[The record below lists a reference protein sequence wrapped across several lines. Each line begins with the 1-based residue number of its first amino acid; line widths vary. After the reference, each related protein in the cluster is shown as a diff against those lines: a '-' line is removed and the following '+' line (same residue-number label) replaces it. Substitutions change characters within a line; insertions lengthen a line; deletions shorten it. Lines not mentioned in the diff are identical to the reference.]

1 MARDTNG
8 NGTEGGTETD
18 DYSAVRRGLPRS
30 RRSCLKL
37 AGAALASVATVN
49 AVSQQ
54 TDAAEYRTI
63 TIPAGTTKYIHVGDG
78 ETLENVLI
86 DISAEGAKA
95 SIRTSGSGWTIRN
108 VGFKGTYSGGGD
120 SANWLVIPGVSDP
133 DGVGVIE
140 NFYMGDGQV
149 SGTRKGGLWV
159 NANLPHRGTIV
170 FRNVHIAN
178 MVSGLY
184 ASGPGYKGHGG
195 NIRVENSYVKSN
207 YGSNIRTNGLK
218 RTNVVKNTVVHI
230 DGTQPACGPDGGSG
244 GCSKP
249 GSTNARAIWAW
260 YGRCHLDNCDI
271 VGPIIEREG
280 GEVTMTN
287 TRVGDAADTTPPDTV
302 PMSAEEAASGTSGS
316 SGSGDDSTTDTSS
329 DLSNSLSISGGSA
342 SNPVSYSFTVS
353 EAIQKSSDRNASI
366 DDEDTISDGTV
377 EGLVAGGID
386 SYRFS
391 GDVSQFSIDGDATV
405 YLNGSVIDP
414 STLSGGDTTG
424 DSLPN
429 SVVID
434 GSNGPGSSLYTFT
447 VENGDV
453 QKDPELGSINPYD
466 EISDGTVTGRVI
478 GGADAYRFSGNVTEF
493 HLRGSA
499 TVDFEYGGDAGN

>member
-1 MARDTNG
+1 MMRDTNE
-8 NGTEGGTETD
+8 NGGERKRETG
-18 DYSAVRRGLPRS
+18 DYSAVSPDLRHS
-30 RRSCLKL
+30 RRSYLKV

-49 AVSQQ
+49 AVSRG
-54 TDAAEYRTI
+54 TDAAEYQTI
-63 TIPAGTTKYIHVGDG
+63 TIPAGTTKFIHVGDG

-120 SANWLVIPGVSDP
+120 SANWLLIPGVSDP

-149 SGTRKGGLWV
+149 SGTRKGGIWV
-159 NANLPHRGTIV
+159 NANMPHRGTIV

-184 ASGPGYKGHGG
+184 ASGPGYKGAGG
-195 NIRVENSYVKSN
+195 NIRVEDSYVKSN
-207 YGSNIRTNGLK
+207 YSSNIRTNGLK

-230 DGTQPACGPDGGSG
+230 DGTQPACGPDTGSG
-244 GCSKP
+244 GCSQP

-271 VGPIIEREG
+271 VGPIIERDG

-287 TRVGDAADTTPPDTV
+287 TRVGDDADTTPPAGV
-302 PMSAEEAASGTSGS
+302 PMSAEEAASGTSGT
-316 SGSGDDSTTDTSS
+316 DSSS
-329 DLSNSLSISGGSA
+329 DLSNTLSISGGSA
-342 SNPVSYSFTVS
+342 STSTNYSFTVS
-353 EAIQKSSDRNASI
+353 EEIEKSTDRNASI
-366 DDEDTISDGTV
+366 DDEDTIDNGTV
-377 EGLVAGGID
+377 EGLVAGGTD

-391 GDVSQFSIDGDATV
+391 GDVSEFSIDGEATV

-414 STLSGGDTTG
+414 STLSGSDTTA
-424 DSLPN
+424 DETLSN

-434 GSNGPGSSLYTFT
+434 GSASKGSSYYTFT

-453 QKDPELGSINPYD
+453 TKDSELGSINPFD
-466 EISDGTVTGRVI
+466 SISDGTVTGRVI
-478 GGADAYRFSGNVTEF
+478 GGVDGYRFSGDVTEF

-499 TVDFEYGGDAGN
+499 TVQFEYGSDASN